1 MEGVTIGNKRKT
13 HLAENSREEKVWR
26 GRRT

>member
-1 MEGVTIGNKRKT
+1 MEGVTIDNKRKT
-13 HLAENSREEKVWR
+13 RSAENSREEKVWR